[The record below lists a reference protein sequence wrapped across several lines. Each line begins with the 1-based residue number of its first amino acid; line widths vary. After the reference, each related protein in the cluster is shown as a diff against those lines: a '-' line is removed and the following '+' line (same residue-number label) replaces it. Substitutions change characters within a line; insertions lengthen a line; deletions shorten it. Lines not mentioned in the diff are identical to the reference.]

1 MARTIYQKTAL
12 TGGASMA
19 LDSIPGST
27 LADGDF
33 AFIMT
38 SANAFYVYVLDAD
51 SGAAESSPT
60 VILPDS
66 RVGNEAW
73 ILQTFQSAVGNLVP
87 TADNTYNLGS
97 VSYRWANVYT
107 GDLHLSNNKGDWT
120 IQEGESDL
128 YLINNKTG
136 KRYSFVLKAVDD

>member
-12 TGGASMA
+12 TGGASSA
-19 LDSIPGST
+19 LDSIAGST
-27 LADGDF
+27 LLDGDF
-33 AFIMT
+33 AFVMT
-38 SANAFYVYVLDAD
+38 SANAFYVYILDAD

-66 RVGNEAW
+66 RAGDEAW
-73 ILQTFQSAVGNLVP
+73 ILQTFQSAVGSLLP

-97 VSYRWANVYT
+97 ATYRWANVYT
-107 GDLHLSNNKGDWT
+107 GDLHLSNSKGDWT

-136 KRYSFVLKAVDD
+136 KRYSFVLKEVDE

>member
-12 TGGASMA
+12 TGGASSA
-19 LDSIPGST
+19 LDSIAGST
-27 LADGDF
+27 LLDGDF
-33 AFIMT
+33 AFVMT
-38 SANAFYVYVLDAD
+38 SANAFYVYILDAD

-66 RVGNEAW
+66 RAGDEAW
-73 ILQTFQSAVGNLVP
+73 ILQTFQSAVGSLLP

-97 VSYRWANVYT
+97 ATYRWANVYT
-107 GDLHLSNNKGDWT
+107 GDLHLSNSKGDWT

-136 KRYSFVLKAVDD
+136 KRYSFVLKALDE